1 MVLLKLQIVGSGKR
15 MCMKAFILTILLNQI
30 WPMMSYK
37 ELSRMACPA
46 AAGDLRDLI
55 GFV

>member
-1 MVLLKLQIVGSGKR
+1 M
-15 MCMKAFILTILLNQI
+15 ILLNQI
-30 WPMMSYK
+30 WPTISYK
-37 ELSRMACPA
+37 ELSQMACQA